1 MKFPSNSNVF
11 KGKYIFVLGSNW
23 QLSIAELDNYL
34 KNSKNKGK
42 IIDYS
47 ANIAIVEFESLHLN
61 ELYVNKLMEVQF
73 ILGGCQKIAEIY
85 DFIDIQTIQKAF
97 PLNIERFRFVKMTR
111 KKILKVIENI
121 IVGKK
126 SIFPKVYE
134 SMFFAVSIYP
144 NLYDEEYYSKI
155 LVKHFLPFLNKEIM
169 EILKQKGSTKVL
181 YYKYPEKNIQAG
193 NLNPIFPHHLIKY
206 DLLKE
211 NRGEIIFGFTEE
223 GVYIARTFTTDN
235 PNFKKK
241 IDEEKPFKEFKSAIS
256 PKLTLILLNFLNL
269 FETREKKKILDP
281 FVGNGTILLFSLL
294 QNFQIYASDNNEKK
308 IKNTKR
314 NAIWFL
320 ELLEDEIPPQINKRI
335 VRIDVRNLSDFFEPE
350 FFDGICTEPEF
361 GPFYLEKP
369 YYSEVRELIELELEP
384 LYNEFFREAHKIL
397 KTKARICFISPIIST
412 IDGNDIQV
420 NIEKIAKEN
429 NFKLIPIMDLN
440 RINNKSNQKL
450 KFRKQ
455 HVKNLLDTKKG
466 QIIKRKIYLF
476 EKSEN

>member
-1 MKFPSNSNVF
+1 MKRFL
-11 KGKYIFVLGSNW
+11 FVLGSNW
-23 QLSIAELDNYL
+23 KLSLGELDNYL
-34 KNSKNKGK
+34 KNSRNKGK

-61 ELYVNKLMEVQF
+61 VHYVNKLMEIQF

-85 DFIDIQTIQKAF
+85 DFIDIQTIQRAF
-97 PLNIERFRFVKMTR
+97 PLNIERFRFVETPR

-126 SIFPKVYE
+126 SIFPKIYE
-134 SMFFAVSIYP
+134 SMFFAVSVYP

-211 NRGEIIFGFTEE
+211 NRAEIIFGFTEE

-241 IDEEKPFKEFKSAIS
+241 IDEERPSKEFKSAIS

-269 FETREKKKILDP
+269 FENREKKIILDP

-294 QNFQIYASDNNEKK
+294 QDFQIYASDNNEKK

-314 NAIWFL
+314 NVIWFL
-320 ELLEDEIPPQINKRI
+320 ELLEEEIPPQINKRI

-369 YYSEVRELIELELEP
+369 YYSEVRELIDLELEP

-397 KTKARICFISPIIST
+397 KPKARICFISPIIST
-412 IDGNDIQV
+412 IDGNDVQV
-420 NIEKIAKEN
+420 NIGKIAKEN
-429 NFKLIPIMDLN
+429 NFKLIPLMDLN

-450 KFRKQ
+450 KFRRQ
-455 HVKNLLDTKKG
+455 HVKNLLDAKKG

>member
-1 MKFPSNSNVF
+1 
-11 KGKYIFVLGSNW
+11 GKSF
-23 QLSIAELDNYL
+23 
-34 KNSKNKGK
+34 
-42 IIDYS
+42 
-47 ANIAIVEFESLHLN
+47 
-61 ELYVNKLMEVQF
+61 
-73 ILGGCQKIAEIY
+73 
-85 DFIDIQTIQKAF
+85 
-97 PLNIERFRFVKMTR
+97 
-111 KKILKVIENI
+111 
-121 IVGKK
+121 
-126 SIFPKVYE
+126 IFPKVYE

-369 YYSEVRELIELELEP
+369 YYSEVRELIKLELEP

-455 HVKNLLDTKKG
+455 HVKNLLDAKKG